1 MIKRYSKNLFQDLHS
16 DLTRIWNPFCNPA
29 SQVTRFPVEFC
40 ALSWPDRKAE
50 LKLYTV
56 AWLRTS
62 LLPWSLKKTSKG
74 RQGEP
79 TKTQLVQK
87 FQEVW
92 FCWRMLIMDTHGTRW
107 CRRPSGKCLSQASS
121 VAPLLHTTSADC
133 LLLTAPVG
141 FHPCYCQSHHLE
153 KQILSGECM
162 NMAGWYW
169 L

>member
-1 MIKRYSKNLFQDLHS
+1 MRWDRHVLLSCVISISLIFEMAPVDCLASAIFSAACNPSSNGFNFCLSNKSQNSKRIKHIKRYSKNLFQDLHS
-16 DLTRIWNPFCNPA
+16 DLTRVWNPFCNPA

-92 FCWRMLIMDTHGTRW
+92 FCWRMLIIG
-107 CRRPSGKCLSQASS
+107 
-121 VAPLLHTTSADC
+121 HTWHT
-133 LLLTAPVG
+133 L
-141 FHPCYCQSHHLE
+141 
-153 KQILSGECM
+153 M
-162 NMAGWYW
+162 
-169 L
+169 